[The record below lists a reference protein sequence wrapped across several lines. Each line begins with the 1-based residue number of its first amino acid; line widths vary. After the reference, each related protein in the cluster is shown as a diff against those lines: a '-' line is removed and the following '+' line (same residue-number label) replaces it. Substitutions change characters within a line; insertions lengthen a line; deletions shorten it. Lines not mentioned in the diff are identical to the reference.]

1 MKIADIF
8 KYSGRSLKV
17 QKGRAVLTVLGVV
30 IGITAIVALNSL
42 VGGFSN
48 IITGQLSQGLS
59 AQTLTVTGG
68 GGGLAAFGGGG
79 GGTPATLYTTN
90 LTGPN
95 GLEAYLKDN
104 GNHVDAV
111 MGIIQISYSN
121 TPNSLNPYYY
131 SNITN
136 TTKKYDATITAVDF
150 AMYGSSIF
158 YSSTFTTS
166 TTGGVGNIPTD
177 NKSIVIGNGLYEP
190 YTNSTSAHLI
200 NYGQNLT
207 LYYNLDGT
215 SANCSV
221 KVTGV
226 LGQIGGISLAALAGG
241 PSDRGIYMPITLAE
255 QIFHVNQFSSIVVHV
270 NSTDQAIIDNVT
282 AAIKAFF
289 APSGSV
295 SVSSATSMLTTLN
308 TILGT
313 VSDLLTAIAAISL
326 IVAGVN
332 IVNIMTVSIIER
344 TREIGILKAIGAKDT
359 DILGIF
365 LVEALL
371 IGVIGSLVGIGLG
384 YLGSFGLGSILF
396 RAATGAGGGFGGGFG
411 GGLSTFVPVLSSTLF
426 LEALGFGVGT
436 AVIFALYPAFKASRK
451 PPVEAL
457 RYE

>member
-1 MKIADIF
+1 MKIVDVI

-59 AQTLTVTGG
+59 AQTLTVTSGSGG
-68 GGGLAAFGGGG
+68 FGGFGGGG
-79 GGTPATLYTTN
+79 GRGAAATISYSN
-90 LTGPN
+90 LTGSTD
-95 GLEAYLKDN
+95 LQSYLKKN
-104 GNHVDAV
+104 GNHVDGV
-111 MGIIQISYSN
+111 MGVVTISAGQFAQ
-121 TPNSLNPYYY
+121 TPSYY
-131 SNITN
+131 STLNGSSV
-136 TTKKYDATITAVDF
+136 KYTATITGVDF
-150 AMYGSSIF
+150 ATYGNSVF
-158 YSSTFTTS
+158 YASTFTT
-166 TTGGVGNIPTD
+166 TGGLGSIPTD
-177 NKSIVIGNGLYEP
+177 KNSIVIGYSAYHP
-190 YTNSTSAHLI
+190 YDNASTLI
-200 NYGQNLT
+200 NYGQNLVLNWRWLNT
-207 LYYNLDGT
+207 TAG
-215 SANCSV
+215 NCSV
-221 KVTGV
+221 NVTGV
-226 LGQIGGISLAALAGG
+226 LAKIQGVSLASLTGG
-241 PSDRGIYMPITLAE
+241 PSNNGIYMPITLAMK
-255 QIFHVNQFSSIVVHV
+255 IFDTQKLSSIVLHV
-270 NSTDQAIIDNVT
+270 NSTDQSVIDNVT
-282 AAIKAFF
+282 ATTQAYFHS
-289 APSGSV
+289 SGTV
-295 SVSSATSMLTTLN
+295 SVTSATSLLTTLN
-308 TILGT
+308 TVLGT
-313 VSDLLTAIAAISL
+313 VSALLTAIAAISL

-344 TREIGILKAIGAKDT
+344 TREIGILKAIGAKDA

-371 IGVIGSLVGIGLG
+371 IGIIGSLVGIGLG